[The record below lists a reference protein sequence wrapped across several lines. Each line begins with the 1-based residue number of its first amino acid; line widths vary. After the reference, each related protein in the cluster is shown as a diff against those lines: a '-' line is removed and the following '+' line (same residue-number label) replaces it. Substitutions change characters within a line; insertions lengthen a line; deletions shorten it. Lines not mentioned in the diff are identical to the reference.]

1 MTSLWCLLIKGLGA
15 ESFGADGLVIIQP
28 FYSKSRA
35 LSVVSVPR
43 SASRRSQQSMYPL
56 IHQSE
61 RRYLGCGFAALCSF
75 APLRL
80 ICSCFYSWFSFVI
93 FCKTSP
99 SFLCGF
105 PCSWLFVCGS
115 AALCLCENERKYS
128 QT

>member
-61 RRYLGCGFAALCSF
+61 RRYLGCGFAALRSF
-75 APLRL
+75 ASLRL
-80 ICSCFYSWFSFVI
+80 ICI
-93 FCKTSP
+93 FRRSRLLLFQLLCHLRTSP
-99 SFLCGF
+99 HFHLRH
-105 PCSWLFVCGS
+105 L
-115 AALCLCENERKYS
+115 
-128 QT
+128 